1 VADTLVRAADFQGE
15 LWRISMLHDSQ
26 TDLHGGRLFVL
37 TWIGVYPLVTLISLL
52 FGDILLTLPLAVRT
66 LILSGLVVG
75 YMVFFWIP
83 LIQRFNTAR

>member
-1 VADTLVRAADFQGE
+1 MSQDN
-15 LWRISMLHDSQ
+15 Q

-37 TWIGVYPLVTLISLL
+37 AWIGVYPLVTLISLL
-52 FGDILLTLPLAVRT
+52 FGDVLLTLPLAIRT

-83 LIQRFNTAR
+83 IIQRFTKAR